1 MLFAIWRTCFF
12 ECVGPTPAPNWSQP
26 GHQKFTTTSGQDL
39 SRWQQIS
46 RAIICAALTSRKYLG
61 AAVKSVTGGAHLL
74 CGRLL
79 SMSSRP
85 PRSRL
90 SRTSV
95 PKDQDCSD
103 PEYRGVAGYWTVEQ
117 LEEMD
122 AKFCRRMR
130 AAIKRGAEHAII
142 TAVSTKPGTALPF
155 IGYRLD

>member
-1 MLFAIWRTCFF
+1 
-12 ECVGPTPAPNWSQP
+12 
-26 GHQKFTTTSGQDL
+26 
-39 SRWQQIS
+39 
-46 RAIICAALTSRKYLG
+46 
-61 AAVKSVTGGAHLL
+61 
-74 CGRLL
+74 
-79 SMSSRP
+79 MSSRP
-85 PRSRL
+85 PRPRL

-103 PEYRGVAGYWTVEQ
+103 PEYRGVAGIWTVEQ

-130 AAIKRGAEHAII
+130 AAIERGAEHAII